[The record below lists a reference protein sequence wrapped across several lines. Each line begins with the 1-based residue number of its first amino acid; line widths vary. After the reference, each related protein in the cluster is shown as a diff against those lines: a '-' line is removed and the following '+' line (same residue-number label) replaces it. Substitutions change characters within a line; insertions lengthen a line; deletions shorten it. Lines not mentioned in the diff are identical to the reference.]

1 MQLCVDGWDGCTS
14 KMYYVIYE
22 WPFMVKN
29 INCDTFNVLNV
40 ISSAKVAW
48 GGQKTDFLQLDSSC
62 LVWKETPPILL
73 IFSVFGLVEGGRRQF
88 SGSFQIMRPRPI
100 FKGPSSAD
108 CSLQNTEML
117 LLIL

>member
-1 MQLCVDGWDGCTS
+1 
-14 KMYYVIYE
+14 
-22 WPFMVKN
+22 MVKN
-29 INCDTFNVLNV
+29 INCDIFNVLNV

-48 GGQKTDFLQLDSSC
+48 GGQKTDFLQLASSC
-62 LVWKETPPILL
+62 LVWFGKKLLHPILL